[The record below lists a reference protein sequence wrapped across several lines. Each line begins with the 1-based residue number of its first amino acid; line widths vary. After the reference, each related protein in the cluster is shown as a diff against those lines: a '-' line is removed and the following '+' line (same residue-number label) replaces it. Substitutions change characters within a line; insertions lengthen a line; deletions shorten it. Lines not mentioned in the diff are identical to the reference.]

1 MSANPYDA
9 YRDNEVLMADPLH
22 LVRLL
27 YEGALDAIA
36 EARQWLRAEDPFSRS
51 NAITRAQGIL
61 VELQASLDFERGG
74 EIAKNL
80 GELYAYVK
88 SKLFEANLQQRDEPL
103 AESSKLL
110 GNLLEGWRTIS
121 SFATVTP

>member
-9 YRDNEVLMADPLH
+9 YRENEVLMADPLH

-36 EARQWLRAEDPFSRS
+36 EARRWLHAEDPVSRS
-51 NAITRAQGIL
+51 NAITRAQNIL
-61 VELQASLDFERGG
+61 LELQSALDIERGG

-80 GELYAYVK
+80 DELYGYLQ
-88 SKLFEANLQQRDEPL
+88 SKLLEANVQQNDEPL

-110 GNLLEGWRTIS
+110 GNLLEGWRAIS
-121 SFATVTP
+121 SFATATP